1 MLRAV
6 EAGAY
11 ASTSQMAQN
20 GTFKPMG
27 NLERGLVFPFW
38 PDELDPEG
46 QAAFCFQTGDID
58 TWGMKQGPDPVEYGG
73 AGGGEAFRSRPLSG

>member
-1 MLRAV
+1 
-6 EAGAY
+6 
-11 ASTSQMAQN
+11 MAQN
-20 GTFKPMG
+20 GTFQPMG

-58 TWGMKQGPDPVEYGG
+58 TWGMKQGPDPVEYG
-73 AGGGEAFRSRPLSG
+73 EPVEVRPSEPAPELIGSTAHPHPRIVR